1 MVAFPLGCGTAEVIV
16 IGGAV
21 AGAATAAHLA
31 AAGIRVLLL
40 ERASVPVHKVCG
52 EFISPDASAM
62 LAELG
67 IDLTGAAPIEHVR
80 LSAGAGRADAPLPFR
95 ALGFSRRLLDERL
108 LMRAEALGAEVR
120 RGVMVRAVAEGGGVA
135 LADGSVFGAE
145 RIVLATGKHDL
156 RGAGRPRGTMLG
168 LKMHFA
174 KVPADLVG
182 KIELRLLSRGY
193 AGLAPLEN
201 GRLNLC
207 VALERDGFE
216 SWPAL
221 LAALRMEGAEPLWP
235 RPLAVAAIPYGYRH
249 RGEGP
254 AYRVGDQLAVIPSF
268 VGDGIAIALRSARRV
283 AEAIVA
289 GTSPATIHASLAT
302 ELAPQFRRARMLGWV
317 LARPRLAVAAA
328 RLLPRLLASAASAT
342 RLRFPM

>member
-1 MVAFPLGCGTAEVIV
+1 MIV

-31 AAGIRVLLL
+31 AAGVRVLLL
-40 ERASVPVHKVCG
+40 ERASAPAHKVCG

-62 LAELG
+62 LADLG
-67 IDLTGAAPIEHVR
+67 VDLADAAPIEHLR
-80 LSAGAGRADAPLPFR
+80 LGAGGERAEAPLPFR

-108 LMRAEALGAEVR
+108 LTRAEALGAEIR
-120 RGVMVRAVAEGGGVA
+120 RGVAVRAVLSGHEVG
-135 LADGSVFGAE
+135 LADGTVIGAE

-174 KVPADLVG
+174 KVPADLEGRV
-182 KIELRLLSRGY
+182 ELRLLPRGY
-193 AGLAPLEN
+193 AGLAPLES

-221 LAALRMEGAEPLWP
+221 LAALGMEGAEPLWL

-268 VGDGIAIALRSARRV
+268 AGDGIAIALRSARRV

-289 GTSPATIHASLAT
+289 GTPPSATHSSLAA